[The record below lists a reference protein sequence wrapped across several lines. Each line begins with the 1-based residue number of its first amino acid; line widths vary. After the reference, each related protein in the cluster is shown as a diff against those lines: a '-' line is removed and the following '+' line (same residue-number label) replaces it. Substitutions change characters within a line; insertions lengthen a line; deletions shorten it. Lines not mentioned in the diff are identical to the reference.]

1 MTAYQAGIAE
11 FEKAGAVVI
20 GVSTDNVPS
29 LRYWAQEVLKLSF
42 PLASDFARREVARA
56 YGVLN
61 EPSGIA
67 NRTTFVIGPD
77 GRIVHIEEGSAA
89 LDPEGAL
96 TACRRTKRAP

>member
-11 FEKAGAVVI
+11 FEKTGAAVI
-20 GVSTDNVPS
+20 GVSTDNLPS
-29 LRYWAQEVLKLSF
+29 LRHWAQEVLKLSF

-61 EPSGIA
+61 EQSGIA

-77 GRIVHIEEGSAA
+77 GKILHIDEGSAA

-96 TACRRTKRAP
+96 TVCRRTKRQ

>member
-20 GVSTDNVPS
+20 GVSTDNLPS
-29 LRYWAQEVLKLSF
+29 LRYWAQEVLKLGF
-42 PLASDFARREVARA
+42 PLASDFLRRETARA

-61 EPSGIA
+61 EQNGIA

-77 GRIVHIEEGSAA
+77 GRILHIDEGASA

-96 TACRRTKRAP
+96 TVCRRAKRQ

>member
-11 FEKAGAVVI
+11 FEKAGATVI
-20 GVSTDNVPS
+20 GISTDNLPA
-29 LRYWAQEVLKLSF
+29 LRHWAQEVLKLSF

-61 EPSGIA
+61 AESGIA
-67 NRTTFVIGPD
+67 SRTTFVIGPD
-77 GRIVHIEEGSAA
+77 GRILHIDEGAAA

-96 TACRRTKRAP
+96 TVCRRTKRQ

>member
-11 FEKAGAVVI
+11 FETTGAAVV
-20 GVSTDNVPS
+20 GVSTDNLPS
-29 LRYWAQEVLKLSF
+29 LRHWAQEVLKLSF
-42 PLASDFARREVARA
+42 PLASDFARRDVARA

-61 EPSGIA
+61 EQSGIA

-77 GRIVHIEEGSAA
+77 GKILHIDEGSAA

-96 TACRRTKRAP
+96 AVCRRTKKP